1 MGSRLG
7 TLDKTTHHAFGV
19 VFLTRL
25 NKEKAMTINTF
36 TPYFPSTVGFD
47 RIFDALERV
56 STEKVSYPP
65 HNIVKHAKEKNKYL
79 VELAVAGFSQ
89 DEIEIDIVKGTLT
102 ITGKKDELSDKRYFL
117 HRGIA
122 TRSFKKSFQ
131 VAETVQVNGAVL
143 SDGILTVEL
152 ENVIP
157 EEELPKR
164 IPIVAGKQQ
173 SKLLQE

>member
-1 MGSRLG
+1 
-7 TLDKTTHHAFGV
+7 V
-19 VFLTRL
+19 
-25 NKEKAMTINTF
+25 
-36 TPYFPSTVGFD
+36 
-47 RIFDALERV
+47 
-56 STEKVSYPP
+56 
-65 HNIVKHAKEKNKYL
+65 KEKNKYL

>member
-1 MGSRLG
+1 MTLG
-7 TLDKTTHHAFGV
+7 HISFGPLHHSTL
-19 VFLTRL
+19 
-25 NKEKAMTINTF
+25 
-36 TPYFPSTVGFD
+36 GFD
-47 RIFDALERV
+47 RFFDNV
-56 STEKVSYPP
+56 EKLMNVDVQKTISNFPP